1 MPLLENKIIAIE
13 NVWLSYTDKNILEDI
28 NLDIYQGD
36 FLLITGPNGGG
47 KTSLLRTILRLQS
60 PTKGRISLFRQ
71 GEPVSSLDMG
81 YLPQKNSIDS
91 QFPIT
96 VEEVV
101 ASGLMGNTQKGNTKF
116 DSKKE
121 IDEMLDLMGITALR
135 NKPIGVL
142 SGGQLQ
148 RSLFGRAL
156 ISKPEMLILDEPASY
171 IDRQFGNRMFEIL
184 RDLSSNGTT
193 IMMVSHEIEPFITL
207 SNRNLYINHILG
219 DRQTHTTIGKVTRE
233 TFVSIK

>member
-60 PTKGRISLFRQ
+60 PAKGRISFFRQ

-91 QFPIT
+91 RFPIT

-219 DRQTHTTIGKVTRE
+219 DR
-233 TFVSIK
+233 

>member
-60 PTKGRISLFRQ
+60 PTKGQITFFRQ

-91 QFPIT
+91 RFPIT

-135 NKPIGVL
+135 NKPIRVL

-219 DRQTHTTIGKVTRE
+219 DR
-233 TFVSIK
+233 

>member
-47 KTSLLRTILRLQS
+47 KTSFLRTIPRLQS
-60 PTKGRISLFRQ
+60 PTKGQITFFRQ

-91 QFPIT
+91 RFPIT

-135 NKPIGVL
+135 NNPIGVL

-219 DRQTHTTIGKVTRE
+219 DR
-233 TFVSIK
+233 

>member
-60 PTKGRISLFRQ
+60 PTKGRISFFRQ

-91 QFPIT
+91 RFPIT

-171 IDRQFGNRMFEIL
+171 IV
-184 RDLSSNGTT
+184 RDSTGF
-193 IMMVSHEIEPFITL
+193 IE
-207 SNRNLYINHILG
+207 
-219 DRQTHTTIGKVTRE
+219 
-233 TFVSIK
+233 

>member
-60 PTKGRISLFRQ
+60 PTNGRISFFRQ

-91 QFPIT
+91 RFPIT

-219 DRQTHTTIGKVTRE
+219 DR
-233 TFVSIK
+233 

>member
-60 PTKGRISLFRQ
+60 STKGRISFFRQ
-71 GEPVSSLDMG
+71 GEPVSSLDIG

-91 QFPIT
+91 RFPIT

-219 DRQTHTTIGKVTRE
+219 DR
-233 TFVSIK
+233 

>member
-60 PTKGRISLFRQ
+60 PTKGQITFFRQ

-91 QFPIT
+91 RFPIT

-121 IDEMLDLMGITALR
+121 IDERLDLMGITALR

-219 DRQTHTTIGKVTRE
+219 DR
-233 TFVSIK
+233 

>member
-60 PTKGRISLFRQ
+60 PTKGQITFFRQ

-81 YLPQKNSIDS
+81 YLPPKNSIDS
-91 QFPIT
+91 RFPIT

-219 DRQTHTTIGKVTRE
+219 DR
-233 TFVSIK
+233 

>member
-60 PTKGRISLFRQ
+60 PTKGQISFFRQ

-91 QFPIT
+91 RFPIT

-101 ASGLMGNTQKGNTKF
+101 ASGLMGNAQKRNTKF

-171 IDRQFGNRMFEIL
+171 IDRQFGDRMFEIL

-219 DRQTHTTIGKVTRE
+219 DR
-233 TFVSIK
+233 

>member
-47 KTSLLRTILRLQS
+47 
-60 PTKGRISLFRQ
+60 RISFFRQ

-91 QFPIT
+91 RFPIT

-219 DRQTHTTIGKVTRE
+219 DR
-233 TFVSIK
+233 

>member
-60 PTKGRISLFRQ
+60 PTMGRISFFRQ

-91 QFPIT
+91 RFPIT

-219 DRQTHTTIGKVTRE
+219 DR
-233 TFVSIK
+233 

>member
-13 NVWLSYTDKNILEDI
+13 NIWLSYTDKNILEDI

-60 PTKGRISLFRQ
+60 PTKGQITFFRQ

-91 QFPIT
+91 RFPIT

-156 ISKPEMLILDEPASY
+156 ISKPEMLILDEPTSY

-219 DRQTHTTIGKVTRE
+219 DR
-233 TFVSIK
+233 

>member
-60 PTKGRISLFRQ
+60 PTKGRISFFIQ

-91 QFPIT
+91 RFPIT

-219 DRQTHTTIGKVTRE
+219 DR
-233 TFVSIK
+233 

>member
-28 NLDIYQGD
+28 YLDIYQGD

-60 PTKGRISLFRQ
+60 PTQGRISFFRQ

-91 QFPIT
+91 RFPIT

-219 DRQTHTTIGKVTRE
+219 DR
-233 TFVSIK
+233 

>member
-60 PTKGRISLFRQ
+60 PTKGRISF
-71 GEPVSSLDMG
+71 
-81 YLPQKNSIDS
+81 
-91 QFPIT
+91 FIT

-219 DRQTHTTIGKVTRE
+219 DR
-233 TFVSIK
+233 

>member
-60 PTKGRISLFRQ
+60 PTKGQITFFRQ

-91 QFPIT
+91 RFPIT

-219 DRQTHTTIGKVTRE
+219 DR
-233 TFVSIK
+233 

>member
-60 PTKGRISLFRQ
+60 PTKGQITFFRQ

-91 QFPIT
+91 RFPIT

-156 ISKPEMLILDEPASY
+156 ISKPEMLILDEPTSY

-207 SNRNLYINHILG
+207 SNRNLYINHIL
-219 DRQTHTTIGKVTRE
+219 
-233 TFVSIK
+233 

>member
-60 PTKGRISLFRQ
+60 PTKGQITFFRQ

-91 QFPIT
+91 RFPIT

-121 IDEMLDLMGITALR
+121 IDEMLDLMGITALH

-219 DRQTHTTIGKVTRE
+219 DR
-233 TFVSIK
+233 

>member
-60 PTKGRISLFRQ
+60 PTKGRSSLFRQ

-91 QFPIT
+91 RFPIT

-121 IDEMLDLMGITALR
+121 IDEMLDLMGLTALR

-219 DRQTHTTIGKVTRE
+219 DR
-233 TFVSIK
+233 

>member
-36 FLLITGPNGGG
+36 FVLITGPNGGG

-60 PTKGRISLFRQ
+60 PTKGQITFFRQ

-91 QFPIT
+91 RFPIT

-219 DRQTHTTIGKVTRE
+219 DR
-233 TFVSIK
+233 

>member
-60 PTKGRISLFRQ
+60 PTKGQITFFRQ

-91 QFPIT
+91 RFPIT

-156 ISKPEMLILDEPASY
+156 ISKPEMLILDEPTSY

-219 DRQTHTTIGKVTRE
+219 DR
-233 TFVSIK
+233 

>member
-60 PTKGRISLFRQ
+60 STKGRISFFRQ

-91 QFPIT
+91 RFPIT

-219 DRQTHTTIGKVTRE
+219 DL
-233 TFVSIK
+233 

>member
-60 PTKGRISLFRQ
+60 PTKGQITFFRQ

-91 QFPIT
+91 RFPIT

-148 RSLFGRAL
+148 RALFGRAL

-219 DRQTHTTIGKVTRE
+219 DR
-233 TFVSIK
+233 

>member
-47 KTSLLRTILRLQS
+47 KTSLLRTILRLQR
-60 PTKGRISLFRQ
+60 PTKGQITFFRQ

-91 QFPIT
+91 RFPIT

-135 NKPIGVL
+135 NNPIGVL

-219 DRQTHTTIGKVTRE
+219 DR
-233 TFVSIK
+233 

>member
-60 PTKGRISLFRQ
+60 PTKGQITFFRQ

-91 QFPIT
+91 RFPIT

-135 NKPIGVL
+135 NNPIGVL

-148 RSLFGRAL
+148 RFLFGRAL

-219 DRQTHTTIGKVTRE
+219 DR
-233 TFVSIK
+233 

>member
-60 PTKGRISLFRQ
+60 PTKGQITFFRQ

-81 YLPQKNSIDS
+81 YLPQKTDIDS
-91 QFPIT
+91 RFPIT

-135 NKPIGVL
+135 NNPIGVL

-219 DRQTHTTIGKVTRE
+219 DR
-233 TFVSIK
+233 

>member
-60 PTKGRISLFRQ
+60 PTKGQITFFRQ

-91 QFPIT
+91 RFPIT

-101 ASGLMGNTQKGNTKF
+101 ASGLMGNAQKGNTKF

-219 DRQTHTTIGKVTRE
+219 DR
-233 TFVSIK
+233 

>member
-36 FLLITGPNGGG
+36 FLLITGPTGGG

-60 PTKGRISLFRQ
+60 PTKGQITFFRQ

-91 QFPIT
+91 RFPIT

-219 DRQTHTTIGKVTRE
+219 DR
-233 TFVSIK
+233 

>member
-1 MPLLENKIIAIE
+1 
-13 NVWLSYTDKNILEDI
+13 
-28 NLDIYQGD
+28 
-36 FLLITGPNGGG
+36 
-47 KTSLLRTILRLQS
+47 
-60 PTKGRISLFRQ
+60 
-71 GEPVSSLDMG
+71 
-81 YLPQKNSIDS
+81 
-91 QFPIT
+91 
-96 VEEVV
+96 
-101 ASGLMGNTQKGNTKF
+101 MGNTQKGNTKF

-156 ISKPEMLILDEPASY
+156 ISKPEMLILDEPTSY

-219 DRQTHTTIGKVTRE
+219 DR
-233 TFVSIK
+233 